1 MLLSASPMAWVID
14 TYNWRIAFLVP
25 VAMAVLVAAAA
36 WLRLGSQ
43 RSVSMKSAS
52 IRSEFIEVIRIGWSP
67 KLRGVVSLAFVSF
80 AVVIGIRGVWAGP
93 WLMEVRGLSRLE
105 TGNFMLALTLMLIVV
120 PMVVGLVDRRTKR
133 TNFLLISGH
142 LLASASLL
150 LLALAGI
157 LGLSPLYDLGLL
169 IVFGIAVSVQPLLF
183 ALGRNSVSPA
193 HTGKAL
199 AAVNLAFFAGA
210 ALIQALSAA
219 VVPLGG
225 TAGVIIFLGL
235 LSTLG
240 ATFFALL

>member
-1 MLLSASPMAWVID
+1 
-14 TYNWRIAFLVP
+14 
-25 VAMAVLVAAAA
+25 
-36 WLRLGSQ
+36 
-43 RSVSMKSAS
+43 
-52 IRSEFIEVIRIGWSP
+52 
-67 KLRGVVSLAFVSF
+67 
-80 AVVIGIRGVWAGP
+80 
-93 WLMEVRGLSRLE
+93 MEVRGLSRLE

-225 TAGVIIFLGL
+225 TAGVIVFLGL